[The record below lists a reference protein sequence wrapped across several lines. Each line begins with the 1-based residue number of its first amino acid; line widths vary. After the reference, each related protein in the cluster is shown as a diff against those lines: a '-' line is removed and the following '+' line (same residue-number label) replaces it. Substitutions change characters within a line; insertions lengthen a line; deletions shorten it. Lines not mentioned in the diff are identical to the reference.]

1 MIRTLIVSLL
11 LIAALVAGMAF
22 VPLEAV
28 LNAAGL
34 RNQEIGWTSARGS
47 VFSGRIEGLSV
58 KGTEYG
64 TADLRLVPA
73 ALTQRQMTYEVDWTG
88 PKGIGSSRVTVRGAD
103 QIELTDYEI
112 DLDLAA
118 FARSARWVEKSGGRM
133 KLQGTQ
139 LSFTN
144 GRCAQATGR
153 ASSDVLER
161 NRDALGAG
169 WSPLEGEL
177 RCEDGAL
184 VVPLLSENTSGTRF
198 GAVLKAAP
206 GVRTRF
212 EARISGK
219 ISRPMAFALPLA
231 GFARDGEEFVYVPGT
246 KKTVAAAP

>member
-1 MIRTLIVSLL
+1 MIRALILSLL
-11 LIAALVAGMAF
+11 LLAALIAGAAF

-34 RNQEIGWTSARGS
+34 RNQEVGWTSARGS

-64 TADLRLVPA
+64 TADLSLVPA
-73 ALTQRQMTYEVDWTG
+73 AILQRKISYEVDWTG
-88 PKGIGSSRVTVRGAD
+88 PKGIGSSRVSLRRID
-103 QIELTDYEI
+103 EIELTDFKI

-118 FARSARWVEKSGGRM
+118 FARSARWVEKSGGRVR
-133 KLQGTQ
+133 LEGAQ
-139 LSFTN
+139 LSFTK
-144 GRCAQATGR
+144 GRCAQASGR

-161 NRDALGAG
+161 NRDVLGAG
-169 WSPLEGEL
+169 WSALEGEL

-184 VVPLLSENTSGTRF
+184 VVPLMSENASGTRF
-198 GAVLKAAP
+198 GAVLKAQP
-206 GVRTRF
+206 GVRTKF
-212 EARISGK
+212 EARLSGK

-246 KKTVAAAP
+246 KKAVAAAP